1 MMVSTIQFSENLPS
15 DSAAFNNAF
24 ARPNVKRTAMQN
36 RASCCSRA
44 VHYFPVLLPTS
55 GDAILVPNQLNQPEN
70 RRPDNNYRLTRVFQS
85 SPLPFFPS
93 ANFRIPRSSSNPDRT
108 CELRGRRDE
117 ICGARARN
125 QNAANKTLKDA
136 HLIRKRARVTK
147 GCSFHE
153 EIYQLSTCNFSIDRI
168 K

>member
-1 MMVSTIQFSENLPS
+1 MMVSTIQLSENLPS

-36 RASCCSRA
+36 RASCCARARCIISR
-44 VHYFPVLLPTS
+44 FCCRLCS

-117 ICGARARN
+117 IFAAREPG
-125 QNAANKTLKDA
+125 
-136 HLIRKRARVTK
+136 TK
-147 GCSFHE
+147 M
-153 EIYQLSTCNFSIDRI
+153 QRI
-168 K
+168 KPSRMHT

>member
-36 RASCCSRA
+36 RASCCARARCIISR
-44 VHYFPVLLPTS
+44 FCCRLCS

-85 SPLPFFPS
+85 SPLPFFFQVQIFVSRDHRP
-93 ANFRIPRSSSNPDRT
+93 IPTALAS
-108 CELRGRRDE
+108 CEG
-117 ICGARARN
+117 G
-125 QNAANKTLKDA
+125 
-136 HLIRKRARVTK
+136 VTK
-147 GCSFHE
+147 FLRRASPEPKCSE
-153 EIYQLSTCNFSIDRI
+153 
-168 K
+168 